1 MTTIGVEPA
10 APGAARSR
18 LPEMLRELHGT
29 YRHLDE
35 GQVAAYIP
43 ELACADADRFG
54 IAVVFA
60 DGETIEQGDVAVPF
74 TIQSIS
80 KPFAYGL
87 ALQDHGRDF
96 VLTRVGVEPSGE
108 AFNSIILDHASKRP
122 FNPMINSGAIVTT
135 DLIRGRDY
143 AERAGRLLTML
154 SGCVGRALSVDEA
167 VLASERASGHRNRA
181 IAHLMVSFGMLSDRL
196 EETLELYFRQCSIL
210 VTCRDLAVMGAT
222 LANWGINPL
231 TGERAVEQPY
241 VKDILSIMLSCG
253 MYDYSGEW
261 AYRIGLPAK
270 SGVGGGIVAVI
281 PGQGAVATY
290 SPRLDAKGN
299 SVRGI
304 RVLEAIAEEFGLH
317 YLESVFRGNTLGR
330 ATQPPAGAPAGD

>member
-1 MTTIGVEPA
+1 MTTVGADAA
-10 APGAARSR
+10 APGTARAR
-18 LPEMLRELHGT
+18 LPGVLRELHESCQ
-29 YRHLDE
+29 HLDD
-35 GQVAAYIP
+35 GRVASYIP
-43 ELACADADRFG
+43 ELACADPDHFG
-54 IAVVFA
+54 IAVVFT
-60 DGETIEQGDVAVPF
+60 DGESIDQGDVDVPF
-74 TIQSIS
+74 TIQSVS
-80 KPFAYGL
+80 KPFVYGL

-96 VLTRVGVEPSGE
+96 LLSRVGVEPSGE
-108 AFNSIILDHASKRP
+108 AFNSIILDHVSKRP

-143 AERAGRLLTML
+143 AERADRLTGML
-154 SGCVGRALSVDEA
+154 SGCAGRPLSVDEA
-167 VLASERASGHRNRA
+167 VLASERATGHRNRA

-196 EETLELYFRQCSIL
+196 EETLELYFRQCSVL

-222 LANWGINPL
+222 LANWGVNPL
-231 TGERAVEQPY
+231 SGERAVEQQY

-290 SPRLDAKGN
+290 SPRLDDKGN

-304 RVLEAIAEEFGLH
+304 KVLEAVAERFGLH

-330 ATQPPAGAPAGD
+330 AAHASHHGD